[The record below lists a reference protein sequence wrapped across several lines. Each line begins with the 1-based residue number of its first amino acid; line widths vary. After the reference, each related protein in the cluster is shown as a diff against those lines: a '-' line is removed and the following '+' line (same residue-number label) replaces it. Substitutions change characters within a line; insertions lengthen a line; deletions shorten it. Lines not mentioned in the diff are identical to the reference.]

1 LRRKRSKKS
10 DVRALPGANQVSE
23 LVEERFLN
31 HQNRIQKFS
40 SKPEIY
46 RVAVSG

>member
-1 LRRKRSKKS
+1 MSEIAGVLVGLDGAEIDRHLNSRIGSNRKPVKIASK
-10 DVRALPGANQVSE
+10 N
-23 LVEERFLN
+23 
-31 HQNRIQKFS
+31 S